1 MDKLNRRKFL
11 QVAGASTAVA
21 AGVAVPSAGL
31 LAGNATQGST
41 VTFRAVAGLP
51 ARPLPS
57 YASYVVEGHVDL
69 AHGSGVMTKMVFAG
83 SPETISTIALPGM
96 SRIARITSVKE
107 LGDTLRI
114 TGMVDDR
121 SQLQRG
127 ENPEFSIIID
137 RTSGNVQAVF
147 FGKEVT
153 LLLES

>member
-11 QVAGASTAVA
+11 KVAGASTAVA

-31 LAGNATQGST
+31 LAGNSTKSGT

-57 YASYVVEGHVDL
+57 YASYVLEGHVDL
-69 AHGSGVMTKMVFAG
+69 ASGSGVMTKTVFAG
-83 SPETISTIALPGM
+83 SPETMSTIALPGM
-96 SRIARITSVKE
+96 SRIARITRVE
-107 LGDTLRI
+107 DLGGSLRI
-114 TGMVDDR
+114 TGTVDDR

-127 ENPEFSIIID
+127 ESPEFSAFID
-137 RTSGNVQAVF
+137 RASGMVRAEF
-147 FGKEVT
+147 FGREVS